1 MQMFSGGLKQLW
13 VEPWMVIYQYMM
25 CVWLHPTRKC
35 FVSLS
40 ASQLQLLLQ
49 KHRHPVKVLLQLASL
64 FLKTSQ
70 QMLPIQMF
78 PSTAN
83 GNGRNVLSL

>member
-13 VEPWMVIYQYMM
+13 VEPWMVIYEYMM
-25 CVWLHPTRKC
+25 YAWLHPTRKC

-40 ASQLQLLLQ
+40 ASQLQLLSQ
-49 KHRHPVKVLLQLASL
+49 KDRHPVKVLLLLASL

-70 QMLPIQMF
+70 
-78 PSTAN
+78 
-83 GNGRNVLSL
+83 